1 MGAAN
6 QWPQP
11 RPRRRS
17 RAVPSL
23 LFAVVVVGAAAFGV
37 YRLNLVPALVERID
51 TLLGTALGTPV
62 APADGFVGADGEPVG
77 SDTFGTPGEAVGA
90 VPAVSASTP
99 FIAPDVDRGA
109 LDADLA
115 SIEAAFTSRDPAEVA
130 TWVHPD
136 ARARLLGT
144 FQANANRLDEVAT
157 LLSTRTPV
165 FVTSEYAE
173 YQVTDK
179 GTTFT
184 VVYQRSGDHWLLVG
198 L

>member
-23 LFAVVVVGAAAFGV
+23 LLAVVVVGAAAFGV
-37 YRLNLVPALVERID
+37 YRLNLIPALIGQID
-51 TLLGTALGTPV
+51 TLLGTALGTPA

-77 SDTFGTPGEAVGA
+77 SATFGTPGEDVGSA
-90 VPAVSASTP
+90 PVVSAATP
-99 FIAPDVDRGA
+99 FVAPDVDRGA
-109 LDADLA
+109 LDSDLA
-115 SIEAAFTSRDPAEVA
+115 SIEAAFASNDPAKVSA
-130 TWVHPD
+130 WVHPD

-144 FQANANRLDEVAT
+144 FQANASRLDEVAT

-165 FVTSEYAE
+165 FVTTEYAE
-173 YQVTDK
+173 YQVTDG

-184 VVYQRSGDHWLLVG
+184 VVYQRSGDRWMLVG